1 MGFVN
6 SLKTSEVSY
15 SYRSNFNTFIA
26 PFQDTSFGFQRN
38 LKGAFFMDNSRHI
51 TIFDDFGADI
61 RFIKL
66 PKVLYTSPLYR
77 PILSND
83 AIQIWSF
90 LRDRTELSRKNGW
103 YDEDGRIYCRFSR
116 QEFAEL
122 LNISTKTVSKARK
135 QLMDAGLLEVAKQGY
150 NKSDNLY
157 INYPTVTKADIYRIE
172 KLENPE
178 YEAELSE
185 EEKSEKMRRVR
196 NRKTKIDSKSTSRE
210 NISPLVGTTDNND
223 LTSRENISP
232 LVKSTGSNDLTSREN
247 FTRPAG
253 KNIPPNETYSND
265 LETSETSETEKTDL
279 FTENLAFNQQTAN
292 LEREVIEQ
300 VFLRNHEESF
310 FEPMA
315 LKKIL
320 IIANHNISDAEN
332 FLRISNNAKREVE
345 NAFGE
350 KMYLGSDYNPEIQ
363 GVTNQIISLG
373 IDQFIFRIK
382 SGKLKD
388 KFAYSYTLFVSVF
401 IEIALFIT
409 SYHKHYG
416 NVNFLKGQVILK
428 NLTQLA
434 EKRNINMDQVMD
446 RYNKI
451 SNQFTWNTED
461 EDGQEREQ

>member
-1 MGFVN
+1 
-6 SLKTSEVSY
+6 
-15 SYRSNFNTFIA
+15 
-26 PFQDTSFGFQRN
+26 
-38 LKGAFFMDNSRHI
+38 MDKSRHI

-157 INYPTVTKADIYRIE
+157 INYPAVTKADIYKIE

-178 YEAELSE
+178 YESELTE

-196 NRKTKIDSKSTSRE
+196 NRKTKTDSESTSRE
-210 NISPLVGTTDNND
+210 NISPLVGSNDNND
-223 LTSRENISP
+223 LTSREISSP
-232 LVKSTGSNDLTSREN
+232 LVKPNGNTDLTSREN
-247 FTRPAG
+247 MTRPAG
-253 KNIPPNETYSND
+253 KNIPPNETYSNN
-265 LETSETSETEKTDL
+265 LETNETNETGKTDL
-279 FTENLAFNQQTAN
+279 FTDNLAFRNQQKQ
-292 LEREVIEQ
+292 LELEVVEQ
-300 VFLRNHEESF
+300 VFLRNHEDSF
-310 FEPMA
+310 FEPMT
-315 LKKIL
+315 LNKIL
-320 IIANHNISDAEN
+320 MIANHNISDAEN

-345 NAFGE
+345 KTLGE

-363 GVTNQIISLG
+363 RVANQIISFG

-409 SYHKHYG
+409 TYHKHYD
-416 NVNFLKGQVILK
+416 NLTFLQGQVILK
-428 NLTQLA
+428 NLNQLA
-434 EKRNINMDQVMD
+434 DKRNINMDQVID

-461 EDGQEREQ
+461 ESGQEREQ